1 MTKKIGIIG
10 YGFLGES
17 LYEYL
22 KKTDIKVCAIFNR
35 SSEKTQD
42 LPDALAFTEMR
53 DFMSKVD
60 GLDLVVELAHPD
72 ISRDWG
78 GQILERCDYMPCSV
92 AALANKNLKENLK
105 ENLLKAAKSGC
116 TRLLVPH
123 GAVVGIDNIYEAREN
138 WQEVTITFRKPP
150 TAIDLDNELEGD
162 ETVLFDG
169 PVTEIAE
176 KYPRNVNAMVACAL
190 ATVGTDAA
198 RARFVA
204 DRRMNNMLRGEF
216 EFKGKDGSTLSIVK
230 EEPAVGVS
238 SPGMVTS
245 IIGSVLRA
253 LQVDADGLNF
263 V

>member
-17 LYEYL
+17 LYKYL
-22 KKTDIKVCAIFNR
+22 QKTDIEVSAVHNR
-35 SSEKTQD
+35 STEKIQA
-42 LPDALAFTEMR
+42 LPESIASTDMH
-53 DFMSKVD
+53 DFMAKAD
-60 GLDLVVELAHPD
+60 ELALVVELAHPD

-78 GQILERCDYMPCSV
+78 SQILESCDYMPCSV
-92 AALANKNLKENLK
+92 AALANRELKET
-105 ENLLKAAKSGC
+105 LLKAAKRSGS
-116 TRLLVPH
+116 RLLVPH
-123 GAVVGIDNIYEAREN
+123 GAVVGIDNIYEARDN
-138 WQEVTITFRKPP
+138 WEEVTITFRKPP
-150 TAIDLDNELEGD
+150 TAIDLDNELEA
-162 ETVLFDG
+162 EQTVLFDG
-169 PVTEIAE
+169 SVTEIAD

-204 DRRMNNMLRGEF
+204 DTRMNNMLRGEF
-216 EFKGKDGSTLSIVK
+216 EFKGKDGSTLSIIK

-253 LQVDADGLNF
+253 LQVDAEGLNF

>member
-10 YGFLGES
+10 YGFIGES

-22 KKTDIKVCAIFNR
+22 QKTDIEVAAVYNR
-35 SSEKTQD
+35 SAEKIQA
-42 LPDALAFTEMR
+42 LPGSLAFSEMK
-53 DFMSKVD
+53 DFMMQVRE
-60 GLDLVVELAHPD
+60 LDLVVELAHPD

-78 GQILERCDYMPCSV
+78 RPILENCDYMPCSV
-92 AALANKNLKENLK
+92 TALANKELKET
-105 ENLLKAAKSGC
+105 LLTAAKMSG

-123 GAVVGIDNIYEAREN
+123 GAVVGIDNIYEARDN
-138 WQEVTITFRKPP
+138 WEDVTITFRKPP
-150 TAIDLDNELEGD
+150 AAIDLDNELESE
-162 ETVLFDG
+162 ETVLFEG

-190 ATVGTDAA
+190 ATVGTDVAT
-198 RARFVA
+198 ARFVA
-204 DRRMNNMLRGEF
+204 DSSMNNMLRGEF
-216 EFKGKDGSTLSIVK
+216 EFRGKDGSRLSIIK

-238 SPGMVTS
+238 GAGMVTS

-253 LQVDADGLNF
+253 LQADEEGLNF